1 MITEKELQTAL
12 QSFVGQEYEDWRTS
26 SDVFRIVRQTL
37 ASYGISDKDLYYKK
51 DHQTIKIT
59 YKKHTLLEVFVSK
72 AKGKK
77 HYGYCC
83 TSYCDWTVKGI
94 SVYILNDEHDLIKR
108 MTEIDQIVVAGQ
120 AAANKQLQE
129 AITAVKAI
137 KAAFPN
143 KEAWGLRELVKYIAD
158 NSYTVLNQI
167 D

>member
-26 SDVFRIVRQTL
+26 SDVFKIVRQTL
-37 ASYGISDKDLYYKK
+37 ASYSISDKDLYYEK

-59 YKKHTLLEVFVSK
+59 YKKHTLLEVVVSK

-77 HYGYCC
+77 HYGYYG

-108 MTEIDQIVVAGQ
+108 LTEIDQIVVAIQ
-120 AAANKQLQE
+120 AATNKQFQE

-143 KEAWGLRELVKYIAD
+143 KDAWDLKELVKYIAD
-158 NSYTVLNQI
+158 NRYTVFNQI